1 MNYGVIMS
9 TKKYCVYSHTNLI
22 NGKIYIGLTS
32 MKPEERWK
40 NGAGYHIGTHFRNA
54 IDKYGWDN
62 FRHDIIKDNLTKE
75 EAADLEIYYISF
87 YNSND
92 RRFGYNMSSGG
103 ENGGG
108 HPQSE
113 ETRRNISKN
122 NGSRKGIKRTE
133 ESKRK
138 MSEAKK
144 GEKHPNY
151 GKHLSDE
158 TKEKLSKAHRR
169 NRNKIVYC
177 VELDCTFNSLD
188 EASKEIQCSKAA
200 IVHCCKGKTK
210 TCKGYHLEYVG

>member
-1 MNYGVIMS
+1 MS

-62 FRHDIIKDNLTKE
+62 FKHEIIKDNLTKK

-113 ETRRNISKN
+113 ETRRKIGL
-122 NGSRKGIKRTE
+122 NGCHVGMTGKKHSDET
-133 ESKRK
+133 KRK
-138 MSEAKK
+138 MSEIKI
-144 GEKHPNY
+144 GRSLTE
-151 GKHLSDE
+151 E
-158 TKEKLSKAHRR
+158 TKAKISAAHRK
-169 NRNKIVYC
+169 NRNKKVYC
-177 VELDCTFNSLD
+177 AELDYIFNSLD
-188 EASKEIQCSKAA
+188 EASETIQCSKAS
-200 IVHCCKGKTK
+200 IINCCKGRWK